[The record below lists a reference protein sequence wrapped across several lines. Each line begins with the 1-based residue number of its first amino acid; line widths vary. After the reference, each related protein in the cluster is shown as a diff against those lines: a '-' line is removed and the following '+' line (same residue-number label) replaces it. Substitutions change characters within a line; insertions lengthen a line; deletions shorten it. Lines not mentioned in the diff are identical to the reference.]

1 MDILKI
7 LSDEVTGFFGINHW
21 LKMYHDNDYSSLS
34 TFDGVLSAIG
44 PLIPLILVIELTR
57 ALLYKKFKMEDYKIP
72 FLIFVFNRFVSRFI
86 SIAAVGFC
94 IAFFSRLT
102 IIKTSFTWYWFI
114 YGYIIWEFAHFVYHY
129 FGHKVRLFWCLHST
143 HHAPEQM
150 NLSVTF
156 AHFFLEAPYADVIR
170 TTICIL
176 MGINAPL
183 LFFIMFIDGTWGA
196 FIHVGENIVKDG
208 RLGFLNKIV
217 LTPSHHRVHHAKNP
231 LYMDTNFCNLLNIW
245 DRVFKTFQYE
255 KMDETPLYGITRKMN
270 PNNFLDV
277 YFGEAAAL
285 GKDVWHAPGI
295 KNKILYIF
303 MPPGWSHTGDHKTAK
318 QVRNE
323 FIKTST
329 AVRLMSAVCCLLSD
343 VCCLMSAVCCLMSAV
358 CCLLSAVCCLLSA
371 VCCLMSDV

>member
-1 MDILKI
+1 MDIWNI
-7 LSDEVTGFFGINHW
+7 LREEFTGFFGVKHW
-21 LKMYHDNDYSSLS
+21 LKMIEANDYSSLF
-34 TFDGVLSAIG
+34 TFDGVVKAIG
-44 PLIPLILVIELTR
+44 PLIPLILLIEIGR
-57 ALLYKKFKMEDYKIP
+57 ALLYKKFKIEEYRIP

-94 IAFFSRLT
+94 IGIFSKFA
-102 IIKTSFTWYWFI
+102 IFTSDFTWYWFI

-156 AHFFLEAPYADVIR
+156 SHFFLEAPYADVIR

-176 MGINAPL
+176 MGVNPPL

-196 FIHVGENIVKDG
+196 FIHIGENVLKDG
-208 RLGFLNKIV
+208 RMGFLNKII

-245 DRVFKTFQYE
+245 DKVFHTFQYE
-255 KMDETPLYGITRKMN
+255 QKEQPPVYGITRKMN
-270 PNNFLDV
+270 PKNFWDV
-277 YFGEAAAL
+277 YFGELAAL
-285 GKDVWHAPGI
+285 GRDVWHAPGF
-295 KNKILYIF
+295 KNKIRYIF

-323 FIKTST
+323 YLKELR
-329 AVRLMSAVCCLLSD
+329 VMN
-343 VCCLMSAVCCLMSAV
+343 
-358 CCLLSAVCCLLSA
+358 
-371 VCCLMSDV
+371 